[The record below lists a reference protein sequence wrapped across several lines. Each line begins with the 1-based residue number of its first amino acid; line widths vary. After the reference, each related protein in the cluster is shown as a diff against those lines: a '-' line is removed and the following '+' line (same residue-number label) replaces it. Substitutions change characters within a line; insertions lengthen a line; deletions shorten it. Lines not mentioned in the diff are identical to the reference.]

1 MPETWK
7 GGRGAWRGK
16 GERRATFKAITFR
29 KQNEN
34 VLGNS

>member
-16 GERRATFKAITFR
+16 GERRATFKVITFR
-29 KQNEN
+29 K
-34 VLGNS
+34 